1 MIEVGFKKEKTTS
14 MYLDKFSTMMM
25 RTGKFLGDEESEK
38 TT

>member
-25 RTGKFLGDEESEK
+25 RTLNF
-38 TT
+38 